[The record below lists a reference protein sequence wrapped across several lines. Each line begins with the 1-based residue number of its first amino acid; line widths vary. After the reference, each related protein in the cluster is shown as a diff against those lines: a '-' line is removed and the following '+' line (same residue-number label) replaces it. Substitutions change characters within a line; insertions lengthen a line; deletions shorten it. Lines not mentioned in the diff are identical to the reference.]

1 MVLFTRCVLPRWH
14 IGVYRIKDLELQ
26 KKFFIY
32 SVQHAKV
39 ILGLWMP
46 RSCYTPELLG
56 SLSVKRGIRG
66 LDFVGLSDWS
76 RIPLKVFVKA
86 PYMHQDCLYP
96 WDWTYLRA
104 SQQRCS
110 FKHLL
115 ILLWPQQ
122 RPKIQLQRVK
132 ITDKKANKTKAFY
145 PWIWLH
151 LRVNKIRKIRNN
163 WS

>member
-1 MVLFTRCVLPRWH
+1 MVLFSRCVLPRWH

-66 LDFVGLSDWS
+66 LDFVGLSDWF

-86 PYMHQDCLYP
+86 PYMAQDWLYP

-104 SQQRCS
+104 SQQRCT
-110 FKHLL
+110 FKQFIYFLWRQQPPRYNPSESKLQNKKL
-115 ILLWPQQ
+115 IKPRLFT
-122 RPKIQLQRVK
+122 REFGCICG
-132 ITDKKANKTKAFY
+132 
-145 PWIWLH
+145 
-151 LRVNKIRKIRNN
+151 
-163 WS
+163 